1 MAFLEEAPA
10 YWHSNWKSQLIFLQ
24 GVTRKQAEDGL
35 GEFAL
40 LVDANQQPRSSH
52 ASADGQIPFST
63 YYMMKSQ
70 ANPLK
75 QDFIRLGGSKWFKC
89 Y

>member
-1 MAFLEEAPA
+1 LKEPT
-10 YWHSNWKSQLIFLQ
+10 HFLQ
-24 GVTRKQAEDGL
+24 GVTRKQAKDGL

-40 LVDANQQPRSSH
+40 MQTNKPGSSY

-63 YYMMKSQ
+63 YYMMNSQ

-75 QDFIRLGGSKWFKC
+75 QDFVRLGGNKWFTHSKLLFQRKK
-89 Y
+89 